1 MAGFDLAKRV
11 KEAVLK
17 RIYERFD
24 ARNDID
30 PDLFR
35 HTWRYLNE
43 AVDEGFGL
51 DEGFGD
57 PDYEFIRE
65 LKTNNAVFAAF
76 KTHRQQNDLA
86 ALLIDDEGKPRSYH
100 DFRKASEP
108 VIEMYNVGWLMTEYT
123 TAIRAARTASRFRRY
138 MQDDDLF
145 PNVRWLPSRAVD
157 PREVHRKYY
166 NTVRA
171 LTDPWWKTHYPGCLW
186 NCQCDMENTADPIT
200 HIGDRPVVPGETST
214 KEEGPATV
222 PGLDRNPAFTGSIFT
237 DNHPYVQKAYPGAG
251 EAVEQFIG
259 KELSKEEIK
268 QSRSIVREWAK
279 TNLIGKR
286 VQVKG
291 LDKPVSF
298 TSTGIKEALNQP
310 HKHLLEKNETVRH
323 IVSMLKEATYV
334 RTDQDVKGRNYKYHY
349 FETKIAGEPSYIV
362 IRENMD
368 NKLVD
373 FYSIVEKL
381 KSD

>member
-1 MAGFDLAKRV
+1 M
-11 KEAVLK
+11 
-17 RIYERFD
+17 
-24 ARNDID
+24 
-30 PDLFR
+30 FR

-108 VIEMYNVGWLMTEYT
+108 VIGMYNVGWLMTEYT

-138 MQDDDLF
+138 MQDADLF

-200 HIGDRPVVPGETST
+200 HIGDRPVIPGETST

-310 HKHLLEKNETVRH
+310 HKHLLEKKRDGT
-323 IVSMLKEATYV
+323 
-334 RTDQDVKGRNYKYHY
+334 
-349 FETKIAGEPSYIV
+349 SY
-362 IRENMD
+362 
-368 NKLVD
+368 
-373 FYSIVEKL
+373 
-381 KSD
+381 